1 MPSKNTKQKDTS
13 KPQPRRQDKPKAQKA
28 AQSAQP
34 QAAKENEEGASKAT
48 IAIAVIGVII
58 IMAGAFYLGNTLTTV
73 PFSTFKSNFQGAAN
87 VSVIYSGQNYTQID
101 AEGPCGNQIIYHI
114 TSSGKKLSSINFF
127 EIDLQNAT
135 CTYQNGP
142 LGHAVIA
149 TANASYC
156 INAATK
162 YPTVFLNYSSSN
174 YTNIHTSK
182 MFVYGN
188 SNYYALGSSCPIA
201 VEFS

>member
-1 MPSKNTKQKDTS
+1 MPSKNTKQKETPN
-13 KPQPRRQDKPKAQKA
+13 PQPKQQNKPKAQA
-28 AQSAQP
+28 AQPAR
-34 QAAKENEEGASKAT
+34 AKGDKEGASRTT

-58 IMAGAFYLGNTLTTV
+58 IISGAVYLGNTLTTV
-73 PFSTFKSNFQGAAN
+73 PFSTFKSSFQGAVN
-87 VSVIYSGQNYTQID
+87 VSIIYSGQNYTQID
-101 AEGPCGNQIIYHI
+101 SEVPCGNQIIYHI
-114 TSSGKKLSSINFF
+114 TSSGKKPSSINFF
-127 EIDLQNAT
+127 EIDLQNST

-142 LGHAVIA
+142 LGQAVIA

-174 YTNIHTSK
+174 YTNIHPSK